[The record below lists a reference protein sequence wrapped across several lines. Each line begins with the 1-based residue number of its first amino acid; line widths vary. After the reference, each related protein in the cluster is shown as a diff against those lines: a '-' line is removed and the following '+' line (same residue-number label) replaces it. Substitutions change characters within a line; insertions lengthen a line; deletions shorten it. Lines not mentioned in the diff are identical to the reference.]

1 MGFGKNLIDRPLDGL
16 LRRERS
22 LGIERITDLRPG
34 QGGFERRLSIEH
46 AARNMEQVAEE
57 EIKATALSLG
67 AENERPRPAIGSN
80 GQKHLYQRRWI
91 RRTSCCQLARLSDG
105 WIP

>member
-1 MGFGKNLIDRPLDGL
+1 MGVGKNFIDRPLDGL
-16 LRRERS
+16 LRRQSS

-46 AARNMEQVAEE
+46 PARNMEQVAEE

-80 GQKHLYQRRWI
+80 GQKHLYQRRWSK
-91 RRTSCCQLARLSDG
+91 RTSFGQLARLPGG
-105 WIP
+105 WF